1 MGGSKEKR
9 ENSKSVEEREKIG
22 CESENKSSR
31 EDLRAK
37 DSESEVLESLR
48 SENTE

>member
-9 ENSKSVEEREKIG
+9 ENSESVEEREKIG
-22 CESENKSSR
+22 REGENKSSR

-37 DSESEVLESLR
+37 DRESEVSESLG
-48 SENTE
+48 EKY